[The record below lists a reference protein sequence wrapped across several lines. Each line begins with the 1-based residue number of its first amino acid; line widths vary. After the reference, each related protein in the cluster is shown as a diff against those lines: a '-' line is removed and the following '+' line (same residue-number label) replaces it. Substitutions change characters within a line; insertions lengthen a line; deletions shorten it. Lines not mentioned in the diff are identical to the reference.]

1 MKPARREQ
9 RIGALLVPAQSLLVL
24 VLFLPALYIFWL
36 SLNRSTYG
44 KSPEWV
50 GLANYAA
57 VLADPY
63 FWTATLNTAIVVN
76 AIVLGEF
83 VLALGMALLF
93 AGWIPWRRVMLALVL
108 APYAIS
114 EVVAV
119 VVWKF
124 MMEPYTGPVTLAL
137 KSVGLPPLDWAVE
150 PSHGLAMVILLSIW
164 HHLPFSFVILY
175 TALLGI
181 PVQLYESA
189 RVDGAGP
196 WARFRDITWPL
207 LVPAMLVAVIFRYI
221 FAFRIFSEVWLLTGG
236 GPARSTEVLAVYL
249 YRQAFRYSEFGPAA
263 ATGWLMLLASLL
275 MGAWYLQQL
284 YKRMF
289 ADAAS

>member
-1 MKPARREQ
+1 
-9 RIGALLVPAQSLLVL
+9 VL
-24 VLFLPALYIFWL
+24 
-36 SLNRSTYG
+36 S
-44 KSPEWV
+44 
-50 GLANYAA
+50 
-57 VLADPY
+57 DPY

-76 AIVLGEF
+76 AIVIGEF
-83 VLALGMALLF
+83 LLALGVALLF
-93 AGWIPWRRVMLALVL
+93 AGWIPWRRLMIALVL

-114 EVVAV
+114 EVVSV
-119 VVWKF
+119 VIWKF

-137 KSVGLPPLDWAVE
+137 KALGLPPLDWAVE

-181 PVQLYESA
+181 PKELYEA
-189 RVDGAGP
+189 AQVDGAGA
-196 WARFRDITWPL
+196 WARFRDVTFPL
-207 LVPAMLVAVIFRYI
+207 LVPAMLVAVVFRYI

-249 YRQAFRYSEFGPAA
+249 YRQAFRYAEFGAAA
-263 ATGWLMLLASLL
+263 ATGWLMLIVSLL
-275 MGAWYLQQL
+275 MGSWYMLQM

-289 ADAAS
+289 ADAAR

>member
-1 MKPARREQ
+1 MKSQARTW
-9 RIGALLVPAQSLLVL
+9 ALLAPAQAMLVA
-24 VLFLPALYIFWL
+24 VLFLPALYVFWL
-36 SLNRSTYG
+36 SLTRSTYG
-44 KSPEWV
+44 KSPVWA
-50 GLANYAA
+50 GLANYAM

-76 AIVLGEF
+76 AIVFGEF
-83 VLALGMALLF
+83 LLALAIAMLF
-93 AGWIPWRRVMLALVL
+93 AGWIPWRRLMIALVL

-124 MMEPYTGPVTLAL
+124 MMEPYAGPVTLAL
-137 KSVGLPPLDWAVE
+137 KAIGLSPLDWAVE
-150 PSHGLAMVILLSIW
+150 PSHGLAMVILLSVW
-164 HHLPFSFVILY
+164 HHLPFTFIILY

-181 PVQLYESA
+181 PKDLYEA
-189 RVDGAGP
+189 AQVDGAGA
-196 WARFRDITWPL
+196 WARFRDITLPL
-207 LVPAMLVAVIFRYI
+207 LVPAMLVAVVFRYI

-249 YRQAFRYSEFGPAA
+249 YRQAFRYADFGAAA
-263 ATGWLMLLASLL
+263 ATGWLMLIASLL
-275 MGAWYLQQL
+275 MGAWYIQQM

-289 ADAAS
+289 VDAAR

>member
-1 MKPARREQ
+1 MKNARAAW
-9 RIGALLVPAQSLLVL
+9 ALLLPAQSLLVL
-24 VLFLPALYIFWL
+24 VLFLPALYVFWL
-36 SLNRSTYG
+36 SLTRSTYG
-44 KSPEWV
+44 MSPVWV
-50 GLANYAA
+50 GLSNYAT

-76 AIVLGEF
+76 AVVFGEF
-83 VLALGMALLF
+83 LLALAVAMLF
-93 AGWIPWRRVMLALVL
+93 AGWIPWRRFMIALVL

-124 MMEPYTGPVTLAL
+124 MMEPYVGPVTLAL
-137 KSVGLPPLDWAVE
+137 RAIGLAPLDWAVE
-150 PSHGLAMVILLSIW
+150 PSHGLAMVVLLSIW
-164 HHLPFSFVILY
+164 HHLPFTFIILY

-181 PVQLYESA
+181 PKDLYQA
-189 RVDGAGP
+189 AQMDGANA
-196 WARFRDITWPL
+196 WDKFRFITVPL
-207 LVPAMLVAVIFRYI
+207 LVPAMLVAIVFRYI

-249 YRQAFRYSEFGPAA
+249 YRQAFRYADFGAAA
-263 ATGWLMLLASLL
+263 ATGWLMLIGSLL
-275 MGAWYLQQL
+275 MGAWYIHQM

-289 ADAAS
+289 VNAST

>member
-1 MKPARREQ
+1 MRSSRQPW
-9 RIGALLVPAQSLLVL
+9 ALLVPAQELLVL
-24 VLFLPALYIFWL
+24 VLFMPALYVFWL
-36 SLNRSTYG
+36 SLTKSTYG
-44 KSPEWV
+44 KSPTWV

-57 VLADPY
+57 VLSDPY

-76 AIVLGEF
+76 AIVIGEF
-83 VLALGMALLF
+83 LLALGVAMLF
-93 AGWIPWRRVMLALVL
+93 AGWIPWRRLMIALVL

-137 KSVGLPPLDWAVE
+137 KALGLSPLDWAVE

-164 HHLPFSFVILY
+164 HHLPFTFVILY

-181 PVQLYESA
+181 PKELYEA
-189 RVDGAGP
+189 AQVDGAGA
-196 WARFRDITWPL
+196 WARFRDVTWPL
-207 LVPAMLVAVIFRYI
+207 LVPAMLVALVFRYI

-249 YRQAFRYSEFGPAA
+249 YRQAFRYADFGAAA
-263 ATGWLMLLASLL
+263 ATGWLMLMISLA
-275 MGAWYLQQL
+275 MGAWYMQQL

-289 ADAAS
+289 ADAAR

>member
-1 MKPARREQ
+1 MKNARRPW
-9 RIGALLVPAQSLLVL
+9 ALLVPAQSLLVL
-24 VLFLPALYIFWL
+24 VLFLPALYVFWL
-36 SLNRSTYG
+36 SLTRSTYG
-44 KSPEWV
+44 QSPVWV
-50 GLANYAA
+50 GLSNYAT

-76 AIVLGEF
+76 AIVFCEF
-83 VLALGMALLF
+83 LLALAVAMLF
-93 AGWIPWRRVMLALVL
+93 AGWIPWRRFMIALVL

-124 MMEPYTGPVTLAL
+124 MMEPYVGPVTLAL
-137 KSVGLPPLDWAVE
+137 RAIGLAPLDWAVE
-150 PSHGLAMVILLSIW
+150 PSHGLAMVVLLSIW
-164 HHLPFSFVILY
+164 HHLPFTFIILY

-181 PVQLYESA
+181 PKDLYEA
-189 RVDGAGP
+189 AQVDGASA
-196 WARFRDITWPL
+196 WDKFRFITVPL
-207 LVPAMLVAVIFRYI
+207 LVPAMLVAIVFRYI

-249 YRQAFRYSEFGPAA
+249 YRQAFRYADFGAAA
-263 ATGWLMLLASLL
+263 ATGWLMLIGSLL
-275 MGAWYLQQL
+275 MGAWYIHQM

-289 ADAAS
+289 GYAST